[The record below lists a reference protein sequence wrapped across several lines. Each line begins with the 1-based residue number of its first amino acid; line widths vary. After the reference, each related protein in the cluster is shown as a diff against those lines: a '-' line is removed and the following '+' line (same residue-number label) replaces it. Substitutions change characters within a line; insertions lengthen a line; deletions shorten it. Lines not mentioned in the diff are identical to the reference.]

1 MSIILFNVM
10 PQLIDILVACTYL
23 ASALKGPW
31 VALIVLFTVGSYVPL
46 TLLITEQR
54 GKVGVCCGVCDEF
67 GLGRGVPVLCL
78 KYRADQALPMLVVG
92 VCSCVRRDSCACM
105 HACLALF
112 PAGILSC
119 TLTYALLTTPTGAQG
134 HERPRQRA

>member
-1 MSIILFNVM
+1 MLFWWHRHDGAQGTQPAGCCGTAATCTPPMCSCVPWRTVACCAVQDTVSIILFNVM

-54 GKVGVCCGVCDEF
+54 GKV
-67 GLGRGVPVLCL
+67 RS
-78 KYRADQALPMLVVG
+78 RHI
-92 VCSCVRRDSCACM
+92 
-105 HACLALF
+105 HA
-112 PAGILSC
+112 
-119 TLTYALLTTPTGAQG
+119 
-134 HERPRQRA
+134 

>member
-1 MSIILFNVM
+1 VVARLLPVQDTVSIILFNVL

-54 GKVGVCCGVCDEF
+54 GKV
-67 GLGRGVPVLCL
+67 RAASKCL
-78 KYRADQALPMLVVG
+78 H
-92 VCSCVRRDSCACM
+92 CASFAEQYWLQLSV
-105 HACLALF
+105 HA
-112 PAGILSC
+112 
-119 TLTYALLTTPTGAQG
+119 
-134 HERPRQRA
+134 

>member
-1 MSIILFNVM
+1 LFNVV

-54 GKVGVCCGVCDEF
+54 GKVWFTRLWSVS
-67 GLGRGVPVLCL
+67 RG
-78 KYRADQALPMLVVG
+78 
-92 VCSCVRRDSCACM
+92 CM
-105 HACLALF
+105 HNC
-112 PAGILSC
+112 
-119 TLTYALLTTPTGAQG
+119 
-134 HERPRQRA
+134 

>member
-1 MSIILFNVM
+1 M

-54 GKVGVCCGVCDEF
+54 GKVRPCCNCIDCVRHAMCSSCRSWIRCCGE
-67 GLGRGVPVLCL
+67 
-78 KYRADQALPMLVVG
+78 
-92 VCSCVRRDSCACM
+92 
-105 HACLALF
+105 
-112 PAGILSC
+112 
-119 TLTYALLTTPTGAQG
+119 
-134 HERPRQRA
+134 HESS

>member
-23 ASALKGPW
+23 AAALKGPW

-54 GKVGVCCGVCDEF
+54 GKVRTSSGW
-67 GLGRGVPVLCL
+67 
-78 KYRADQALPMLVVG
+78 QAEEPQGSSRQPSRL
-92 VCSCVRRDSCACM
+92 
-105 HACLALF
+105 
-112 PAGILSC
+112 
-119 TLTYALLTTPTGAQG
+119 QG
-134 HERPRQRA
+134 HGSHHCRSLASTLRQHHVSWCTASGL

>member
-10 PQLIDILVACTYL
+10 PQMIDILVACTYL

-54 GKVGVCCGVCDEF
+54 GKVRGICELCEGTGVANGQTVRLLLQELHSSSCRYSSSRSIPSRSDG
-67 GLGRGVPVLCL
+67 
-78 KYRADQALPMLVVG
+78 QLV
-92 VCSCVRRDSCACM
+92 
-105 HACLALF
+105 
-112 PAGILSC
+112 
-119 TLTYALLTTPTGAQG
+119 
-134 HERPRQRA
+134 

>member
-1 MSIILFNVM
+1 VQDTVSIILFNVL

-54 GKVGVCCGVCDEF
+54 GKVRAAADSWQCAAISEQYWLQLSVQAWLRQGRAAVRQAPAWLLKQRLGGG
-67 GLGRGVPVLCL
+67 GLLR
-78 KYRADQALPMLVVG
+78 
-92 VCSCVRRDSCACM
+92 
-105 HACLALF
+105 
-112 PAGILSC
+112 
-119 TLTYALLTTPTGAQG
+119 T
-134 HERPRQRA
+134 

>member
-1 MSIILFNVM
+1 M

-54 GKVGVCCGVCDEF
+54 GKV
-67 GLGRGVPVLCL
+67 
-78 KYRADQALPMLVVG
+78 
-92 VCSCVRRDSCACM
+92 CSRQNTT
-105 HACLALF
+105 
-112 PAGILSC
+112 AGASEQL
-119 TLTYALLTTPTGAQG
+119 
-134 HERPRQRA
+134 

>member
-1 MSIILFNVM
+1 MWACMPDIILQHPGCPSGLCLVGVFRQACVAACLLSAQDTVSIILFNVL

-54 GKVGVCCGVCDEF
+54 GKV
-67 GLGRGVPVLCL
+67 RAASNCL
-78 KYRADQALPMLVVG
+78 HCASVAEHSIG
-92 VCSCVRRDSCACM
+92 CSYQCR
-105 HACLALF
+105 H
-112 PAGILSC
+112 G
-119 TLTYALLTTPTGAQG
+119 
-134 HERPRQRA
+134 

>member
-1 MSIILFNVM
+1 MSCLQDTVSIILFNVM

-54 GKVGVCCGVCDEF
+54 GKVWC
-67 GLGRGVPVLCL
+67 RRLCL
-78 KYRADQALPMLVVG
+78 MG
-92 VCSCVRRDSCACM
+92 TGCM
-105 HACLALF
+105 C
-112 PAGILSC
+112 GC
-119 TLTYALLTTPTGAQG
+119 
-134 HERPRQRA
+134 